1 MGRFTKECGERHLVY
16 VNMKAVP
23 DMQQDKR
30 GVCRKETKGR
40 LKGDHWRVGQE
51 DKVWRKGIYEVL

>member
-1 MGRFTKECGERHLVY
+1 MGRFAKECGERHLVY

-30 GVCRKETKGR
+30 CVCRKETKGR
-40 LKGDHWRVGQE
+40 LKGNYWRAGQE
-51 DKVWRKGIYEVL
+51 DKVWSKGIYEVL